1 MRRESASNAT
11 IASRTG
17 HLFLGTGP
25 ARARDRL
32 RHNSTVPALAFAR
45 AVVLLA
51 LALALPAAGA
61 GKSVLL
67 LQQDDD
73 AWLSYQA
80 FYAGFQGALARE
92 YGADVMIYR
101 ENLDLSRFPGAPYR
115 DALRRWYT
123 VKYQAIRVD
132 AIVAVGPAALT
143 FALSARRD
151 IWPGVPTVFA
161 GGDRETLAIAER
173 GAATGRM
180 LQFETPKS
188 IALAR
193 TLFPRTRN
201 LAIVG
206 DRDLT
211 QTFFP
216 TFDESLDRLAGEL
229 RVIDLRGLAMAT
241 LLERVAALP
250 PDTIV
255 HCTIFSL
262 DGDGQRFV
270 PRDALARIAAAS
282 NAPIFGDIDSYMG
295 TGAVGGQMSST
306 RAFGAAIANHLAPVL
321 HGALP
326 AEPPPGG
333 TNSWSTP
340 VVDWR
345 AIRRFGVDPARLP
358 AGIEIRYREPSVWE
372 EHRPALLGVAA
383 AFLVLLGLVI
393 RLLRERRQ
401 RIVAE
406 QEASARF
413 TELARA
419 NRISAAG
426 ELAASVVHDLGQPL
440 AAIQSNV
447 ESMELLLEAD
457 PPRLEE
463 ARAALADVRRDDQR
477 AADVIGRLRSLFHKS
492 EPRRERVFVESVV
505 NDVTRMAEGV
515 ARRKGVTVEA
525 DLDPAPMVVDADV
538 VQLQQVLINLLLN
551 ALDAIP
557 DGTGHRRV
565 AIVARHA
572 TGGVIRVAVGDSG
585 PGIPD
590 DERARIFEPFYT
602 TKSKG
607 TGVGLAIVKRIV
619 ESYGT
624 QVAVG
629 VSPLGGAEFSFVLPS
644 AEAAP

>member
-1 MRRESASNAT
+1 M
-11 IASRTG
+11 
-17 HLFLGTGP
+17 P
-25 ARARDRL
+25 AI
-32 RHNSTVPALAFAR
+32 AFAR

-80 FYAGFQGALARE
+80 FHAGFQGALARE

-180 LQFETPKS
+180 LQFETPKT

-193 TLFPRTRN
+193 TLFPRARN

-216 TFDESLDRLAGEL
+216 TFDESLDMLSGDL

-306 RAFGAAIANHLAPVL
+306 RDFGAAIATHLTPILHGGAPVEPAP
-321 HGALP
+321 GA
-326 AEPPPGG
+326 

-345 AIRRFGVDPARLP
+345 AVRRFGVDPDRLP
-358 AGIEIRYREPSVWE
+358 TGIDIRYREPSAWE
-372 EHRPALLGVAA
+372 EHQIAILGIAA
-383 AFLVLLGLVI
+383 AFLLLLALVV
-393 RLLRERRQ
+393 RLLHERRQ
-401 RIVAE
+401 RVRAE
-406 QEASARF
+406 KEASARL

-426 ELAASVVHDLGQPL
+426 ELAAAVVHDLGQPL

-457 PPRLEE
+457 PPRLGE

-477 AADVIGRLRSLFHKS
+477 AADVIDRLRSLFRKS
-492 EPRRERVFVESVV
+492 EPQPGRLAIESLV
-505 NDVTRMAEGV
+505 NDVVRMAEG
-515 ARRKGVTVEA
+515 AASRRRVVLVT
-525 DLDPAPMVVDADV
+525 DLDAAPMTVSADS

-557 DGTGHRRV
+557 EGASRRRV
-565 AIVARHA
+565 AIEARRA
-572 TGGVIRVAVGDSG
+572 AGGGIRIAVGDSG
-585 PGIPD
+585 PGVAE
-590 DERARIFEPFYT
+590 DERTRIFEPFYT
-602 TKSKG
+602 TKSDG
-607 TGVGLAIVKRIV
+607 TGVGLAIVRRIV
-619 ESYGT
+619 ESYGS
-624 QVAVG
+624 QVFVG
-629 VSPLGGAEFSFVLPS
+629 TSALGGAEFSFVLPDL
-644 AEAAP
+644 EASP